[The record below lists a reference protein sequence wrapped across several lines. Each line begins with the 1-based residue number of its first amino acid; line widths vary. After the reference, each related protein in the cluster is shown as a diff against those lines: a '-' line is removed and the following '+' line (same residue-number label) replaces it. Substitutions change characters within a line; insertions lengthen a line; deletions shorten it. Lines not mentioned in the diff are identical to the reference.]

1 MIRSKKSTRSVTD
14 GEDRWSAS
22 SLHDSDALWLQR
34 GQRLGSL
41 LATRRFASRWA
52 VALAVMGAS
61 ILALTLSGLPGDGVT
76 TTIHTEADRPI

>member
-1 MIRSKKSTRSVTD
+1 MEKIAGLLPVCMIVMPSGFNGAT
-14 GEDRWSAS
+14 
-22 SLHDSDALWLQR
+22 
-34 GQRLGSL
+34 RLGSL

-61 ILALTLSGLPGDGVT
+61 ILVLTLTGLPEDGVT